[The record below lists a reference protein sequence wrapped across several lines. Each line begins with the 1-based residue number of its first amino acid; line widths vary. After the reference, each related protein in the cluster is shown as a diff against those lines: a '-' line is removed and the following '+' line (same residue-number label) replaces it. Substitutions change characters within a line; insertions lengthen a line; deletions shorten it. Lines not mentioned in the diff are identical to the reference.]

1 MKIYNTELTL
11 ALWVGTFHKIVWNRK
26 RNSMKKSLII
36 FALIAVL
43 ISACSASA
51 PATAPARTQVVEP
64 TATAIPPT
72 ATAIPSPLPPSATPA
87 PTATATPAVS
97 LFPDVTFS
105 ANTVCRMG
113 PDKNYYSV
121 ITYSAGKTTQ
131 VQGRSDDGN
140 WLNVM
145 TQAPNKP
152 FTCWVPVESVK
163 GVANAPDLRVVTAA
177 PLPTGATRAIAR
189 QRPICGVNK
198 SNGAVVIDWTPY
210 AEGTGFIIYRNG
222 KNLTTVYD
230 HEYIDHDT
238 PGSKKAYTLTYDI
251 QAFNAVGLAKVSAS
265 VSVTICG

>member
-1 MKIYNTELTL
+1 
-11 ALWVGTFHKIVWNRK
+11 
-26 RNSMKKSLII
+26 MKKSLII

-43 ISACSASA
+43 ISACSAGA
-51 PATAPARTQVVEP
+51 PATAPAQVPQVVES

-72 ATAIPSPLPPSATPA
+72 ATAIPTALPPSATPV

-97 LFPDVTFS
+97 LFPEVTFS
-105 ANTVCRMG
+105 ASTVCRMG
-113 PDKNYYSV
+113 PDKNYYPV

-152 FTCWVPVESVK
+152 LTCWVPVESVK
-163 GVANAPDLRVVTAA
+163 GVADVPDLRVVTAA
-177 PLPTGATRAIAR
+177 PLPTGASLAIAR

-198 SNGAVVIDWTPY
+198 NNGAVVIDWTPY
-210 AEGTGFIIYRNG
+210 ADGTGFIIYRNG

-238 PGSKKAYTLTYDI
+238 PGAKKAYTLIYDI
-251 QAFNAVGLAKVSAS
+251 QAFNAVGLSKVSAS